1 VQNIKI
7 IKKYIRRLLP
17 KKIFVNASID
27 TLIEA
32 HLASGKKVGV
42 GYNVFFNNNSLFF
55 HFLDRFV
62 AKHAVSRIVAHSRFH
77 KRLYLRIGIPKEKI
91 SVIPHCID
99 IKRIENLAYKNFP
112 IESKGKLVIFY
123 AGRLTVEKGI
133 MELLL
138 AFQNLVKRVSS
149 SLVVVGDGPLRE
161 WVLLKKKEFEKGK
174 NDSKIV
180 FLDRWQTPINFLPY
194 MAKADVVVLPSHSET
209 FSIFLLEAMALKKA
223 IVATRVGGVPENII
237 DNINGLLVEPKNVKE
252 LEYALY
258 RLSCD
263 SSLRRKLG
271 SNAFQV
277 AREKYDVSV
286 VAPKFLRFMEEE

>member
-1 VQNIKI
+1 LEKVEHLILSSNFNRWAGPNNHLLDLCNFLYQNLKVDLLFITHDAPIERTFEESINFPLLKILQGSKPTITTRAAYVVQNIKI

-123 AGRLTVEKGI
+123 AGRL
-133 MELLL
+133 
-138 AFQNLVKRVSS
+138 R
-149 SLVVVGDGPLRE
+149 
-161 WVLLKKKEFEKGK
+161 
-174 NDSKIV
+174 
-180 FLDRWQTPINFLPY
+180 
-194 MAKADVVVLPSHSET
+194 
-209 FSIFLLEAMALKKA
+209 
-223 IVATRVGGVPENII
+223 
-237 DNINGLLVEPKNVKE
+237 
-252 LEYALY
+252 
-258 RLSCD
+258 
-263 SSLRRKLG
+263 
-271 SNAFQV
+271 
-277 AREKYDVSV
+277 
-286 VAPKFLRFMEEE
+286 

>member
-1 VQNIKI
+1 
-7 IKKYIRRLLP
+7 
-17 KKIFVNASID
+17 
-27 TLIEA
+27 
-32 HLASGKKVGV
+32 
-42 GYNVFFNNNSLFF
+42 
-55 HFLDRFV
+55 
-62 AKHAVSRIVAHSRFH
+62 
-77 KRLYLRIGIPKEKI
+77 
-91 SVIPHCID
+91 
-99 IKRIENLAYKNFP
+99 
-112 IESKGKLVIFY
+112 
-123 AGRLTVEKGI
+123 

-277 AREKYDVSV
+277 AREKYDASV